1 MIASAARACAL
12 GFGVYTRSMP
22 ADFFSDISDQH
33 TPPQFR
39 YFDGSSWKPGT
50 GGKTTDVV
58 SPIDG
63 SVVGTIPVLTHEEID
78 HVMAAAKDAQ
88 SAWEATP
95 LNKRVGIV
103 HLAADW
109 IRHHQDYLIA
119 LLVREVGKSAEEAK
133 GEIVR
138 TADLIDYFADEV
150 QSMRGVTL
158 DSDNFPGFEKGRI
171 AMIERVAYGTV
182 LAIAPFNYPVNLTA
196 SKIAPALLMGNSVV
210 VKPPTQGGISALHLV
225 RVFEKAGVPPGVIG
239 TVTGGGDAIGEYI
252 VSHPSV
258 SMVAFTG
265 NSDTGVSI
273 AGKAAMKPLLFE
285 CGGNNPVVV
294 MPDADMQSAAREI
307 IKGAFAYSGQRCT
320 GIKYVL
326 TTPAIREQLVSL
338 IVKTMPEM
346 VKAGDPR
353 SPETKLVGPV
363 ISEAA
368 ARHIEEAIDMSVKN
382 GATVVTGGTRDKTMI
397 EPTVLTNVI
406 PSMPIIAKE
415 TFGPVVSFVDVASFD
430 EAAAIINRS
439 SYGLQASV
447 FTRDEGAGLVF
458 GKKLNVG
465 SVQVNGSPQR
475 GPDHFPFLGVKRSG
489 VGVQGVRY
497 SLEAMSRLR
506 PIVLNKPQ

>member
-1 MIASAARACAL
+1 
-12 GFGVYTRSMP
+12 MP
-22 ADFFSDISDQH
+22 ADFFADISNQQ
-33 TPPQFR
+33 TPPRFH
-39 YFDGSSWKPGT
+39 YFDGSSWKPGLS
-50 GGKTTDVV
+50 GKTADVI

-63 SVVGTIPVLTHEEID
+63 SLVGAMPILTHEEID
-78 HVMAAAKDAQ
+78 QVMRTALAAQ
-88 SAWEATP
+88 SAWEAVP

-109 IRHHQDYLIA
+109 IRHYQDYLIA

-150 QSMRGVTL
+150 QSIEGNTL

-182 LAIAPFNYPVNLTA
+182 LAIAPFNYPVNLSA

-225 RVFEKAGVPPGVIG
+225 RIFEKAGVPAGVIS
-239 TVTGGGDAIGEYI
+239 TVTGTGEEIGDYI

-265 NSDTGVSI
+265 NSDTGVAI

-294 MPDADMQSAAREI
+294 MPDADMNVAAREI

-326 TTPAIREQLVSL
+326 TTPAIREQLVAQ
-338 IVKTMPEM
+338 VMKTMPEM
-346 VKAGDPR
+346 VHPGDPR

-368 ARHIEEAIDMSVKN
+368 AIRIEEAISSSVKN
-382 GATVVTGGTRDKTMI
+382 GATVVTGGKRDKAMI
-397 EPTVLTNVI
+397 EPTVLTGVL

-430 EAAAIINRS
+430 EAMAIINRS
-439 SYGLQASV
+439 AYGLQASV
-447 FTRDEGAGLVF
+447 FTRDEGSGLVF
-458 GKKLNVG
+458 AKKLNVG

>member
-1 MIASAARACAL
+1 METGASGKAAE
-12 GFGVYTRSMP
+12 V
-22 ADFFSDISDQH
+22 I
-33 TPPQFR
+33 
-39 YFDGSSWKPGT
+39 
-50 GGKTTDVV
+50 

-63 SVVGTIPVLTHEEID
+63 SLVGTIPILTQDEID
-78 HVMAAAKDAQ
+78 RAMNAAAGAQ

-109 IRHHQDYLIA
+109 IRHYQEHLIA

-150 QSMRGVTL
+150 QSIQGMTL

-225 RVFEKAGVPPGVIG
+225 RMFQKAGVPAGVIS
-239 TVTGGGDAIGEYI
+239 TVTGNGEIIGDYV
-252 VSHPSV
+252 VSHPKI

-265 NSDTGVSI
+265 NSDTGVAI
-273 AGKAAMKPLLFE
+273 AGKSAMKPLLFE

-294 MPDADMQSAAREI
+294 MPDADLNVAAREI

-326 TTPAIREQLVSL
+326 TTPVIREQLVAL
-338 IVKTMPEM
+338 VLKTIPEM
-346 VKAGDPR
+346 VHPGDPR

-368 ARHIEEAIDMSVKN
+368 AKRIEEAIQMSVKN
-382 GATVVTGGTRDKTMI
+382 GAKCVLGGKRDKAMI
-397 EPTVLTNVI
+397 ESTVLIESFPRCPLSPGNI
-406 PSMPIIAKE
+406 RAGCLICRC
-415 TFGPVVSFVDVASFD
+415 PVV
-430 EAAAIINRS
+430 
-439 SYGLQASV
+439 
-447 FTRDEGAGLVF
+447 
-458 GKKLNVG
+458 
-465 SVQVNGSPQR
+465 
-475 GPDHFPFLGVKRSG
+475 
-489 VGVQGVRY
+489 
-497 SLEAMSRLR
+497 
-506 PIVLNKPQ
+506 